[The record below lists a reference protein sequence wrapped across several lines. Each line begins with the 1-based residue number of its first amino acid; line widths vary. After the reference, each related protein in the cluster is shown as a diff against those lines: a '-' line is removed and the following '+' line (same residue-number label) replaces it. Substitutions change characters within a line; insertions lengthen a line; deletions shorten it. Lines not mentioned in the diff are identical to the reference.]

1 MSAHSKS
8 STSAPSPPY
17 PSFIAAS
24 TSKARDRTPT
34 VSVTKFWHLALLHP
48 FGAWYGLKHLA

>member
-48 FGAWYGLKHLA
+48 FGA

>member
-17 PSFIAAS
+17 PSFIAS

-48 FGAWYGLKHLA
+48 FGA